1 MRPSPKPTSAFRVEL
16 RDLPVT
22 RQIAIEPAFVA
33 TAVAGMPLREALG
46 GDHGDVA
53 DGGEADLELY
63 ADGTTVFVQGA
74 IRGTVAVACSR
85 CVGPVAVTFDE
96 RVRVT
101 YVPAAELPADDDDD
115 DAKPADPKA
124 EGDDEGVELTADE
137 LDVFPYEGDAVDLEP
152 LAREQFV
159 LAVPF
164 APLCR
169 EDCRGLCPQ
178 CGIDRNTGTCSCV
191 APADPRFAALANM
204 KLPS

>member
-1 MRPSPKPTSAFRVEL
+1 MRPSKPHDPMRVEL

-22 RQIAIEPAFVA
+22 RHVDIDGKFVA
-33 TAVAGMPLREALG
+33 DAVAGMPLREALG
-46 GDHGDVA
+46 DDRGPVT

-63 ADGTTVFVQGA
+63 ADGTTVFCQGA
-74 IRGTVAVACSR
+74 IKGTIAIACSR

-101 YVPAAELPADDDDD
+101 YVPAAELPEPAEDSAPATDDD
-115 DAKPADPKA
+115 
-124 EGDDEGVELTADE
+124 GVELTPDE
-137 LDVFPYEGDAVDLEP
+137 LDVFPYEGDKLDLEP
-152 LAREQFV
+152 LIREQFV

-169 EDCRGLCPQ
+169 EDCAGLCPQ
-178 CGIDRNTGTCSCV
+178 CGIDKNVATCDCTK
-191 APADPRFAALANM
+191 PADPRFAALAGM